1 MLQTEELLQLLRASE
16 QFLSGEELSRKLGVT
31 RTAIWKKIEQLRT
44 EGYEIESITRKGY
57 RLRKAPDILTETEIR
72 IHLTP
77 GTFGA
82 SLTALQTVDSTNNEV
97 RRLAEKVRRMAVS

>member
-44 EGYEIESITRKGY
+44 EGYEIESITRKGFVCG
-57 RLRKAPDILTETEIR
+57 K
-72 IHLTP
+72 
-77 GTFGA
+77 
-82 SLTALQTVDSTNNEV
+82 
-97 RRLAEKVRRMAVS
+97 RRTY